1 MNRCKKYIL
10 SMCSVLLIACLLAG
24 CAPASSPASDGQQ
37 STTNQQP
44 TSDPAQS
51 TSDQDPVELRFMWWG
66 SDTRHEATLAAISR
80 YTELHP
86 NVKINGEYGG
96 WDGYYQKLTTQLAG
110 KAGPDLIQMDTAWY
124 QDLMREEQMFVD
136 LNTLPDISL
145 DDYEQGMLD
154 ACIRK
159 GQLVGLPTG
168 IIVQKWFLT
177 NLEFFSRHGIDPS
190 EQLTWDELC
199 QIGKQIHAENPDEY
213 MLLLSGED
221 FFYFTKVY
229 VMQKTGNSIVS
240 DDYELLVDEA
250 LLTEA
255 FTQMA
260 RLLEDGVCV
269 PFEESVVT
277 PETRENSLW
286 INNRLGMIVQPS
298 SAMPDAIRNSSFD
311 VGQLRLPM
319 LDGAKESGVEIRPA
333 QILSINA
340 QSKHI
345 PETAAFMTWMLG
357 DPEAAAILKD
367 SRGTP
372 ANLVSRKVLEESGSV
387 NPIVQ
392 ATLAD
397 AVSISGKQPSVL
409 GSNVTI
415 QEIFTNAFA
424 SIAYKMSNPADS
436 AKLVMEQLPSALE
449 ELKG

>member
-1 MNRCKKYIL
+1 
-10 SMCSVLLIACLLAG
+10 
-24 CAPASSPASDGQQ
+24 
-37 STTNQQP
+37 
-44 TSDPAQS
+44 
-51 TSDQDPVELRFMWWG
+51 
-66 SDTRHEATLAAISR
+66 
-80 YTELHP
+80 
-86 NVKINGEYGG
+86 
-96 WDGYYQKLTTQLAG
+96 
-110 KAGPDLIQMDTAWY
+110 
-124 QDLMREEQMFVD
+124 
-136 LNTLPDISL
+136 
-145 DDYEQGMLD
+145 MLD

-213 MLLLSGED
+213 MLLLSEED

-298 SAMPDAIRNSSFD
+298 SAMPDAIRNSTFD

-319 LDGAKESGVEIRPA
+319 LDGAKERCV
-333 QILSINA
+333 
-340 QSKHI
+340 
-345 PETAAFMTWMLG
+345 
-357 DPEAAAILKD
+357 
-367 SRGTP
+367 
-372 ANLVSRKVLEESGSV
+372 
-387 NPIVQ
+387 
-392 ATLAD
+392 
-397 AVSISGKQPSVL
+397 
-409 GSNVTI
+409 
-415 QEIFTNAFA
+415 
-424 SIAYKMSNPADS
+424 
-436 AKLVMEQLPSALE
+436 
-449 ELKG
+449 